1 MNDKSLT
8 VFDSCN
14 WHVFCKGCRSL
25 ALGVVTTDIGSYGT
39 GGFKAKGTFTSAPSK
54 NHSFKPELSPGKPN
68 GTAQTAVQTSGISA
82 RAGLT
87 EEQYLMLPCCSA
99 GVPVPCPSR

>member
-1 MNDKSLT
+1 MNDKYLT

-25 ALGVVTTDIGSYGT
+25 ASGVVTTDIGSYGT